1 MALKTS
7 CPCCG
12 KLFSAPEEYAGKKT
26 NCPKCDHRF
35 VLKTEEQALQEAAE
49 LEAKKLQQ
57 LEDRRR
63 IDLIERQEK
72 KNLDRQ
78 AAMPYY
84 ERFQTGTQPVRNYD
98 PRSGPGFLSLRYL
111 ADLLLIGAYAALLL
125 SLTGVGLTVYLQVTG
140 EIGSIVILSLI
151 LIGWVLVGGVLFL
164 LLKYLAELALLLA
177 SLGDQ
182 QNDVVRLL
190 LDLRVNTEKNPTEES

>member
-1 MALKTS
+1 M
-7 CPCCG
+7 
-12 KLFSAPEEYAGKKT
+12 
-26 NCPKCDHRF
+26 
-35 VLKTEEQALQEAAE
+35 LKTEEQALQEAAE
-49 LEAKKLQQ
+49 LEAKQLQQ

>member
-57 LEDRRR
+57 LEDQRR

-151 LIGWVLVGGVLFL
+151 LIGWVLVGGILFL